1 MPRRRLTVQ
10 SELDFTLTLAWWLAW
25 TTLLLLV
32 LIAMGL
38 LLLRWV
44 RWRNE
49 PRMAAFEAY
58 WRPML
63 MRWAM
68 GDQVD
73 EPMPVLK
80 AQERWPFMR
89 LWLHC
94 QMSLQGPGRQR
105 LAELGLHMGCREMA
119 LVLVDSTHYSERM
132 VGLLALGFLLDRSSV
147 PTLQERLA
155 SGNSQSMIYAARALM
170 EIDQIEHGTAVAHAL
185 LTSEGLDFA
194 LVSVLLKPFKTRL
207 EAVLMP
213 ACPGPQAAIGDAPH
227 AQAFQWL
234 RLAQALK
241 LLVPQWRLTPFLSS
255 EQHIEILIAALR
267 LVQGEQGTEVVAC
280 HAQHADWRVRVQVA
294 RALGRIGGL
303 MHKPILLGLL
313 TDKQWWVRY
322 RSAQALWQMP
332 GMQHDQ
338 LLANVVAT
346 QDRYALSMLDAVRSE
361 K

>member
-1 MPRRRLTVQ
+1 MTVQ
-10 SELDFTLTLAWWLAW
+10 DELDFSLTLAWWLAW
-25 TTLLLLV
+25 ATLLLLL
-32 LIAMGL
+32 LIIMGL
-38 LLLRWV
+38 LILRWV

-49 PRMAAFEAY
+49 PRMAAFHAY

-68 GDQVD
+68 GDKVYD
-73 EPMPVLK
+73 PLPVLK
-80 AQERWPFMR
+80 AQERWPFMK
-89 LWLHC
+89 LWLHS
-94 QMSLQGPGRQR
+94 QMSLQGSGRQR
-105 LAELGLHMGCREMA
+105 LAELGLRMGCREMA
-119 LVLVDSTHYSERM
+119 LARIDSTHYSERM
-132 VGLLALGFLLDRSSV
+132 VGVLALGFLQDRSSV
-147 PTLQERLA
+147 PTLKERLA
-155 SGNSQSMIYAARALM
+155 SGNGQSMIYAARALM
-170 EIDQIEHGTAVAHAL
+170 EIDQVEHGAAVVHAL
-185 LTSEGLDFA
+185 LTFEDLDFA

-213 ACPGPQAAIGDAPH
+213 ACPGPQGANGAASH

-280 HAQHADWRVRVQVA
+280 HAKHPDWRVRVQVA

-303 MHKPILLGLL
+303 MHQPVLLGLL
-313 TDKQWWVRY
+313 TDGQWWVRY

-332 GMQHDQ
+332 GMRHDP
-338 LLANVVAT
+338 LLAKVLAT
-346 QDRYALSMLDAVRSE
+346 NDRYALSMLHAVRSE

>member
-1 MPRRRLTVQ
+1 LTVQ
-10 SELDFTLTLAWWLAW
+10 AELDFSLTLAWWLAQ

-32 LIAMGL
+32 LIVMGL

-49 PRMAAFEAY
+49 PRMAAFQAY

-68 GDQVD
+68 GDQVH

-89 LWLHC
+89 LWLHS

-105 LAELGLHMGCREMA
+105 LADLGLRMGCRDMA
-119 LVLVDSTHYSERM
+119 LARVDSKHFSERM

-147 PTLQERLA
+147 PTLKERLE
-155 SGNSQSMIYAARALM
+155 SGNGHSMIYVARALM
-170 EIDQIEHGTAVAHAL
+170 EIDQVEHGDAVVRAL
-185 LTSEGLDFA
+185 LTCEGLDFA

-207 EAVLMP
+207 ETLMMP
-213 ACPGPQAAIGDAPH
+213 ECPQPQTDVGEAPH
-227 AQAFQWL
+227 AQAFRWL

-241 LLVPQWRLTPFLSS
+241 LLVPQWRLTPFLTS
-255 EQHIEILIAALR
+255 EQHVEILIAALR
-267 LVQGEQGTEVVAC
+267 LVQGEQGTEAVAC
-280 HAQHADWRVRVQVA
+280 HVQHADWRVRVQVA

-303 MHKPILLGLL
+303 MNKPILLSLL
-313 TDKQWWVRY
+313 TDRQWWVRY
-322 RSAQALWQMP
+322 RSAQALLQMP
-332 GMQHDQ
+332 GMRHDQ
-338 LLANVVAT
+338 LLAKVVAT
-346 QDRYALSMLDAVRSE
+346 NDRFALSMLDAVRSE

>member
-1 MPRRRLTVQ
+1 MQ
-10 SELDFTLTLAWWLAW
+10 AELDFSLTLAWWLAW

-32 LIAMGL
+32 LIIMGL

-49 PRMAAFEAY
+49 PRMAAFQAY

-68 GDQVD
+68 GEKVC
-73 EPMPVLK
+73 ETLPVLK

-89 LWLHC
+89 LWLHS

-105 LAELGLHMGCREMA
+105 LAELGLRMGCREMA
-119 LVLVDSTHYSERM
+119 LARVDSTHYSERM
-132 VGLLALGFLLDRSSV
+132 VGVLALGFLQDRSSV
-147 PTLQERLA
+147 PTLKERLE
-155 SGNSQSMIYAARALM
+155 SGNGQSMIYAARALM
-170 EIDQIEHGTAVAHAL
+170 EIDQVEQGDAVVHAL
-185 LTSEGLDFA
+185 LSCEDLDFA

-207 EAVLMP
+207 ETVLMP
-213 ACPGPQAAIGDAPH
+213 ACPQPQAATGEAPH

-267 LVQGEQGTEVVAC
+267 LVQGEQGTEVVAR

-303 MHKPILLGLL
+303 MHQPVLLGLL

-332 GMQHDQ
+332 GMRHDP
-338 LLANVVAT
+338 LLAKVLAT
-346 QDRYALSMLDAVRSE
+346 NDRYALSMLHAVRSE

>member
-1 MPRRRLTVQ
+1 MQ
-10 SELDFTLTLAWWLAW
+10 AELDFTLTLAWWLAW
-25 TTLLLLV
+25 ATLLLLV

-49 PRMAAFEAY
+49 PKMAAFQAF

-68 GDQVD
+68 GDQVN

-94 QMSLQGPGRQR
+94 QMSLQGQGRQR
-105 LAELGLHMGCREMA
+105 LAELGLLMGCREMA
-119 LVLVDSTHYSERM
+119 LARVASTHFSERM

-147 PTLQERLA
+147 PTLKERLE
-155 SGNSQSMIYAARALM
+155 SGNGDSMIYAARALM
-170 EIDQIEHGTAVAHAL
+170 EIDQVEHGAAVVHAL
-185 LTSEGLDFA
+185 LTCEGLDFA

-207 EAVLMP
+207 DAVLMP
-213 ACPGPQAAIGDAPH
+213 ACPQAQTPMGEAPH
-227 AQAFQWL
+227 AQALQWL

-255 EQHIEILIAALR
+255 DQHIEILIAALR
-267 LVQGEQGTEVVAC
+267 LVQGEQGTEAVVC
-280 HAQHADWRVRVQVA
+280 HVQHPDWRVRVQVV

-303 MHKPILLGLL
+303 KHQSVLVSLL
-313 TDKQWWVRY
+313 TDGQWWVRY
-322 RSAQALWQMP
+322 RSAQALLQMP
-332 GMQHDQ
+332 GMHHEQ
-338 LLANVVAT
+338 LLAKVVAT

>member
-1 MPRRRLTVQ
+1 MVQ

-32 LIAMGL
+32 LIITGL

-49 PRMAAFEAY
+49 PRMAAFQAY
-58 WRPML
+58 WKPML

-68 GDQVD
+68 GEKVY

-80 AQERWPFMR
+80 AKERWPFMR
-89 LWLHC
+89 LWLHS
-94 QMSLQGPGRQR
+94 QMSLQGPGRHR
-105 LAELGLHMGCREMA
+105 LAELGLRMGCRDMA
-119 LVLVDSTHYSERM
+119 LALVESTHYSERM
-132 VGLLALGFLLDRSSV
+132 VGVLALGFLLDRSSV
-147 PTLQERLA
+147 PTLKERLE
-155 SGNSQSMIYAARALM
+155 SGNGQSMIYAARALM
-170 EIDQIEHGTAVAHAL
+170 EIDQVEQGAAVVHAL
-185 LTSEGLDFA
+185 LTCKDLDFA

-213 ACPGPQAAIGDAPH
+213 ACPQLQTATGEVPH

-234 RLAQALK
+234 RLSQALK

-267 LVQGEQGTEVVAC
+267 LVQGEQGTEAVAC

-303 MHKPILLGLL
+303 MHQPVLLGLL

-332 GMQHDQ
+332 GMRDDQ
-338 LLANVVAT
+338 LLAKVLVTN
-346 QDRYALSMLDAVRSE
+346 DRYALRMLDAVRSE

>member
-1 MPRRRLTVQ
+1 MVQ

-32 LIAMGL
+32 LIITGL

-49 PRMAAFEAY
+49 PRMAAFQAY
-58 WRPML
+58 WKPML

-68 GDQVD
+68 GEKVY

-80 AQERWPFMR
+80 AKERWPFMR
-89 LWLHC
+89 LWLHS
-94 QMSLQGPGRQR
+94 QMSLQGPGRHR
-105 LAELGLHMGCREMA
+105 LAELGLRMGCRDMA
-119 LVLVDSTHYSERM
+119 LALVESTHYSERI
-132 VGLLALGFLLDRSSV
+132 VGVLALGFLLDRSSV
-147 PTLQERLA
+147 PTLKERLE
-155 SGNSQSMIYAARALM
+155 SGNGQSMIYAARALM
-170 EIDQIEHGTAVAHAL
+170 EIDQVEQGAAVVHAL
-185 LTSEGLDFA
+185 LTCKDLDFA

-213 ACPGPQAAIGDAPH
+213 ACPQLQTATEEVPH

-234 RLAQALK
+234 RLSQALK

-267 LVQGEQGTEVVAC
+267 LVQGEQGTEAVAC

-303 MHKPILLGLL
+303 MHQPVLLGLL

-332 GMQHDQ
+332 GMRDDQ
-338 LLANVVAT
+338 LLAKVLVTN
-346 QDRYALSMLDAVRSE
+346 DRYALRMLDAVRSE

>member
-1 MPRRRLTVQ
+1 LTVQ
-10 SELDFTLTLAWWLAW
+10 DELDFSLTLAWWLAW
-25 TTLLLLV
+25 ATLLLLL
-32 LIAMGL
+32 LIIMGL
-38 LLLRWV
+38 LILRWV

-49 PRMAAFEAY
+49 PRMAAFHAY

-68 GDQVD
+68 GDKVYD
-73 EPMPVLK
+73 PLPVLK
-80 AQERWPFMR
+80 AQERWPFMK
-89 LWLHC
+89 LWLHS
-94 QMSLQGPGRQR
+94 QMSLQGSGRQR
-105 LAELGLHMGCREMA
+105 LAELGLRMGCREMA
-119 LVLVDSTHYSERM
+119 LARIDSTHYSERM
-132 VGLLALGFLLDRSSV
+132 VGVLALGFLQDRSSV
-147 PTLQERLA
+147 PTLKERLA
-155 SGNSQSMIYAARALM
+155 SGNGQSMIYAARALM
-170 EIDQIEHGTAVAHAL
+170 EIDQVEHGAAVVHAL
-185 LTSEGLDFA
+185 LTFEDLDFA

-213 ACPGPQAAIGDAPH
+213 ACPGPQGANGAASH

-280 HAQHADWRVRVQVA
+280 HAKHPDWRVRVQVA

-303 MHKPILLGLL
+303 MHQPVLLGLL
-313 TDKQWWVRY
+313 TDGQWWVRY

-332 GMQHDQ
+332 GMRHDP
-338 LLANVVAT
+338 LLAKVLAT
-346 QDRYALSMLDAVRSE
+346 NDRYALSMLHAVRSE

>member
-1 MPRRRLTVQ
+1 MQT
-10 SELDFTLTLAWWLAW
+10 ELDFSLTLAWWLAW
-25 TTLLLLV
+25 TTFLLLV
-32 LIAMGL
+32 LIIMGL

-44 RWRNE
+44 RWCNE
-49 PRMAAFEAY
+49 PRMAAFQAY

-63 MRWAM
+63 MRWAI
-68 GDQVD
+68 GEKVC

-89 LWLHC
+89 LWLHS

-105 LAELGLHMGCREMA
+105 LAELGLRMGCREMA
-119 LVLVDSTHYSERM
+119 LARVDSTHYSERM
-132 VGLLALGFLLDRSSV
+132 VGVLALGFLQDRSSV
-147 PTLQERLA
+147 PALMERLE
-155 SGNSQSMIYAARALM
+155 SGNGQSMIYAARALL
-170 EIDQIEHGTAVAHAL
+170 EIDQVAHGAAVVHAL
-185 LTSEGLDFA
+185 LTCEGLDFA

-207 EAVLMP
+207 EAVMMP
-213 ACPGPQAAIGDAPH
+213 VCPQPQATLAKAPH

-255 EQHIEILIAALR
+255 EQHIEIVIAALR
-267 LVQGEQGTEVVAC
+267 LVQGEQGTEAVAC
-280 HAQHADWRVRVQVA
+280 HVKHPDWRVRVQVA
-294 RALGRIGGL
+294 RALGRIGGQQ
-303 MHKPILLGLL
+303 HQPILLGLL

-332 GMQHDQ
+332 GMRHDQ
-338 LLANVVAT
+338 LLAKVLAT
-346 QDRYALSMLDAVRSE
+346 NDRYALSMLHAVRSE

>member
-1 MPRRRLTVQ
+1 LTVQ
-10 SELDFTLTLAWWLAW
+10 AELDFTLTLAWWLAW
-25 TTLLLLV
+25 ATLLLLV

-49 PRMAAFEAY
+49 PKMAAFQAF

-68 GDQVD
+68 GDQVN

-94 QMSLQGPGRQR
+94 QMSLQGQGRQR
-105 LAELGLHMGCREMA
+105 LAELGLLMGCREMA
-119 LVLVDSTHYSERM
+119 LARVGSTHFSERM

-147 PTLQERLA
+147 PTLKERLE
-155 SGNSQSMIYAARALM
+155 SGNGDSMIYAARALM
-170 EIDQIEHGTAVAHAL
+170 EIDQVEHGAAVVHAL
-185 LTSEGLDFA
+185 LTCQGLDFA

-207 EAVLMP
+207 DAVLMP
-213 ACPGPQAAIGDAPH
+213 ACPQAQAAMGEVPH
-227 AQAFQWL
+227 AQALQWL

-267 LVQGEQGTEVVAC
+267 LVQGEQGTEAVAR

-303 MHKPILLGLL
+303 KHQPILLGLL
-313 TDKQWWVRY
+313 TDGQWWVRY

-332 GMQHDQ
+332 GVHHDQ
-338 LLANVVAT
+338 LLTNVVAKN
-346 QDRYALSMLDAVRSE
+346 DRYALSMLDAVRSE

>member
-1 MPRRRLTVQ
+1 MTLQ
-10 SELDFTLTLAWWLAW
+10 AELDFSLTLAWWLAW
-25 TTLLLLV
+25 TTWLMLV
-32 LIAMGL
+32 LIAIGL

-44 RWRNE
+44 RWRNA
-49 PRMAAFEAY
+49 PRMAAFQAY

-68 GDQVD
+68 GDQVN
-73 EPMPVLK
+73 ETMPVLK

-105 LAELGLHMGCREMA
+105 LAELGLRMGCREMA
-119 LVLVDSTHYSERM
+119 LARVDSKHYSERM

-147 PTLQERLA
+147 PTLKDRLE
-155 SGNSQSMIYAARALM
+155 SGNGQSMIYAARALM
-170 EIDQIEHGTAVAHAL
+170 EIDQVEHGAAVVHAL
-185 LTSEGLDFA
+185 LTCEGLDFA

-207 EAVLMP
+207 EAVMLP
-213 ACPGPQAAIGDAPH
+213 ECPQPQAAMGEAPH

-234 RLAQALK
+234 RLVQALK

-255 EQHIEILIAALR
+255 EQHVEILIAALR
-267 LVQGEQGTEVVAC
+267 LVQGEQGAEAVAC
-280 HAQHADWRVRVQVA
+280 HVQHPDWRVRVQVA

-303 MHKPILLGLL
+303 MHQPILLGLL

-322 RSAQALWQMP
+322 RSAQALLQMP
-332 GMQHDQ
+332 GMHHEE
-338 LLANVVAT
+338 LLANVIDT
-346 QDRYALSMLDAVRSE
+346 QDRYALSMLHAVRSE